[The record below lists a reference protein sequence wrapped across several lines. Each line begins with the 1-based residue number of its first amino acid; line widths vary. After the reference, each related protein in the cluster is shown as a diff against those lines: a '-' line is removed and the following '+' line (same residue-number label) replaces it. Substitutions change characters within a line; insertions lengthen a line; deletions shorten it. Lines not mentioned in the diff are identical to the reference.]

1 MGYMPYEGGF
11 KKIWLNGKVVLDI
24 DDEQYTKTIEGPV
37 LGFLGDEDVRIIN
50 SSIDIVLYI
59 NF

>member
-1 MGYMPYEGGF
+1 MPYEGGF